1 VKDWDDSNESSGCR
15 LAKGVWWVSGTSAGL
30 GLAFLNTWAGKDL
43 RTAPNDTVSDNV
55 PTDVVEGEV
64 AVNVPNAPVVGG
76 MGNAAR
82 SEPNE
87 TETESERDGEADIIM
102 TSSVG

>member
-1 VKDWDDSNESSGCR
+1 
-15 LAKGVWWVSGTSAGL
+15 
-30 GLAFLNTWAGKDL
+30 L
-43 RTAPNDTVSDNV
+43 RTAPNDTVADNV

-87 TETESERDGEADIIM
+87 RETESERDEEADIIM